1 MAKPSSPQRR
11 GTPPERGVPRNLLGL
26 IGAGLRK
33 TPTTFVLVL
42 IGLFIYFRGTDEPA
56 EPEPAEV
63 EQAAADEEPQ
73 PPPDLPASVSPE
85 MWTCVYRTDKQ
96 LSAGRWADVYHG
108 LEASDFGRAVIV
120 TVSEAWAELTDSQRT
135 SLVEVVGEAWRT
147 TGREVALFTADAGLE
162 KLTLKRAAD
171 DTAVAVWTPRA
182 GVELLDAAQMSASGT
197 TS

>member
-1 MAKPSSPQRR
+1 MAKPSPPPRR
-11 GTPPERGVPRNLLGL
+11 GTPPERGLPRNLLGL

-33 TPTTFVLVL
+33 IPTTFVLVL

-108 LEASDFGRAVIV
+108 LEASDFGRAVTA
-120 TVSEAWAELTDSQRT
+120 TVSESWAGLTDSQRT
-135 SLVEVVGEAWRT
+135 SLVEVIGEAWRT

-171 DTAVAVWTPRA
+171 DTAVAVWTPQA
-182 GVELLDAAQMSASGT
+182 GVELLDAAHTSASGV

>member
-1 MAKPSSPQRR
+1 MAKPSPPPRR
-11 GTPPERGVPRNLLGL
+11 GSPPELGVPRNLLGL

-33 TPTTFVLVL
+33 IPTTFVLVL

-63 EQAAADEEPQ
+63 KQAAADEEPQ

-108 LEASDFGRAVIV
+108 LEASDFGRAVTV
-120 TVSEAWAELTDSQRT
+120 TVSEAWAGLTDSQRT
-135 SLVEVVGEAWRT
+135 SLVEVIGEAWRT
-147 TGREVALFTADAGLE
+147 TGREVALFTADGGLE
-162 KLTLKRAAD
+162 KLTLKRATD
-171 DTAVAVWTPRA
+171 DTVVAVWTQRA
-182 GVELLDAAQMSASGT
+182 GVELLDVA
-197 TS
+197 

>member
-1 MAKPSSPQRR
+1 MAKPSSPPRR

-33 TPTTFVLVL
+33 IPTTFVLVL

-108 LEASDFGRAVIV
+108 LEASDFGRAVTV
-120 TVSEAWAELTDSQRT
+120 TVSETWAGLTDSQRT
-135 SLVEVVGEAWRT
+135 SLVEVIGEAWRT
-147 TGREVALFTADAGLE
+147 TGREVALFTADAGLK

-182 GVELLDAAQMSASGT
+182 GVELLDAAQMSASGA

>member
-1 MAKPSSPQRR
+1 MAKQASPQRR
-11 GTPPERGVPRNLLGL
+11 GTSSERGVPRNLLGL

-33 TPTTFVLVL
+33 IPTTFVLVL

-56 EPEPAEV
+56 EPEPAEFEEAV
-63 EQAAADEEPQ
+63 ADEEPQ

-108 LEASDFGRAVIV
+108 LEASDLGRAVTV
-120 TVSEAWAELTDSQRT
+120 TVSEAWAGLTDSQRT
-135 SLVEVVGEAWRT
+135 SLVELIGEAWRT

-171 DTAVAVWTPRA
+171 DTTVAVWTARA
-182 GVELLDAAQMSASGT
+182 GVELLDAAQMPASGV

>member
-11 GTPPERGVPRNLLGL
+11 GTSSERGMPRTLLGL

-33 TPTTFVLVL
+33 IPTTFVLVL

-56 EPEPAEV
+56 EPEPAEF
-63 EQAAADEEPQ
+63 EQTVADEEPQ

-108 LEASDFGRAVIV
+108 LEASDLGRAVTV

-135 SLVEVVGEAWRT
+135 SLVELIGEAWRT

-171 DTAVAVWTPRA
+171 DTTVAVWTPRA
-182 GVELLDAAQMSASGT
+182 GVELLGVAQMPASGV

>member
-1 MAKPSSPQRR
+1 MAKPSSPPRR
-11 GTPPERGVPRNLLGL
+11 GTSSERGVPRNLLGL

-33 TPTTFVLVL
+33 IPTTFVLVL

-108 LEASDFGRAVIV
+108 LEASDFGRAVTV
-120 TVSEAWAELTDSQRT
+120 TVSEAWAGLTDSQRI
-135 SLVEVVGEAWRT
+135 SLVEVIGEAWRT
-147 TGREVALFTADAGLE
+147 TGHEAALFTADAGLE

-171 DTAVAVWTPRA
+171 DTTVAVWTPRA
-182 GVELLDAAQMSASGT
+182 GVELLDAAQMSASGA

>member
-1 MAKPSSPQRR
+1 MAKPSSPPRR

-33 TPTTFVLVL
+33 IPTTFVLVL

-108 LEASDFGRAVIV
+108 LEASDFGRAVTV
-120 TVSEAWAELTDSQRT
+120 TVSEAWTGLTDSQRT
-135 SLVEVVGEAWRT
+135 SLVEVIGEAWRT
-147 TGREVALFTADAGLE
+147 TGREVALFAADAGLE

-182 GVELLDAAQMSASGT
+182 GVELLDAAQMSASGA

>member
-1 MAKPSSPQRR
+1 M
-11 GTPPERGVPRNLLGL
+11 PRNLLGL

-33 TPTTFVLVL
+33 IPTTFVLVL

-56 EPEPAEV
+56 EPEPAEL

-85 MWTCVYRTDKQ
+85 MWICVYRTDKQ

-108 LEASDFGRAVIV
+108 LEASDLGRAVTV
-120 TVSEAWAELTDSQRT
+120 TVSEAWAGLTDSQRT
-135 SLVEVVGEAWRT
+135 SLVELIGEAWRT

-171 DTAVAVWTPRA
+171 DTVVAVWTPRT
-182 GVELLDAAQMSASGT
+182 GVELLGAAQMPAPGV

>member
-1 MAKPSSPQRR
+1 MAKPSSPPRR
-11 GTPPERGVPRNLLGL
+11 GTPSERGVPRNLLGL

-33 TPTTFVLVL
+33 IPTTFVLVL

-63 EQAAADEEPQ
+63 EQAATDEEPQ

-85 MWTCVYRTDKQ
+85 MWTCVYQTDKQ

-108 LEASDFGRAVIV
+108 LEASDFGRAVTV
-120 TVSEAWAELTDSQRT
+120 TVSEVWAGLTDSQRT
-135 SLVEVVGEAWRT
+135 SLVEVIGEAWRT
-147 TGREVALFTADAGLE
+147 TGREVALFTEDAGLE

-182 GVELLDAAQMSASGT
+182 GVELLDAAQMSASGA

>member
-1 MAKPSSPQRR
+1 MAKQASPQRR
-11 GTPPERGVPRNLLGL
+11 GTSSERGVPRNLLGL

-33 TPTTFVLVL
+33 IPTTFVLVL

-56 EPEPAEV
+56 EPEPAEL

-73 PPPDLPASVSPE
+73 PPPDLPANVSPE

-108 LEASDFGRAVIV
+108 LEASDLGRAVTV
-120 TVSEAWAELTDSQRT
+120 TVSEAWAGLTDSQRT
-135 SLVEVVGEAWRT
+135 SLVELIGEAWRT
-147 TGREVALFTADAGLE
+147 TGRDVALFTMDAGLE

-171 DTAVAVWTPRA
+171 DTVVAVWTPRA
-182 GVELLDAAQMSASGT
+182 GVELLGAAQMPAPGV

>member
-33 TPTTFVLVL
+33 IPTTFVLVL

-56 EPEPAEV
+56 ESEPAEV

-108 LEASDFGRAVIV
+108 LEASDFGRAVTV
-120 TVSEAWAELTDSQRT
+120 TVSEAWAGLTDSQRT
-135 SLVEVVGEAWRT
+135 SLVEVIGEAWRT
-147 TGREVALFTADAGLE
+147 TGHEVALFTADAGLE

-182 GVELLDAAQMSASGT
+182 GVELLDAAQMSASGA

>member
-1 MAKPSSPQRR
+1 MAKPSPPPRR
-11 GTPPERGVPRNLLGL
+11 GAPPERGVPRNLLGL

-33 TPTTFVLVL
+33 IPTTFVLVL

-63 EQAAADEEPQ
+63 EQVAADEEPQ

-108 LEASDFGRAVIV
+108 LEASDFGRVVTV
-120 TVSEAWAELTDSQRT
+120 TVSEAWAGLTDSQRT
-135 SLVEVVGEAWRT
+135 SLVEVIGEAWRT
-147 TGREVALFTADAGLE
+147 TGQEIALFAADAGLE

-171 DTAVAVWTPRA
+171 DATVAVWTPRA
-182 GVELLDAAQMSASGT
+182 GVELLNAAQMSASGA

>member
-1 MAKPSSPQRR
+1 MAKPSSPPRR

-33 TPTTFVLVL
+33 IPTTFVLVL

-63 EQAAADEEPQ
+63 EQAAADKEPQ

-108 LEASDFGRAVIV
+108 LEASDFGRAVTV

-135 SLVEVVGEAWRT
+135 SLVEVIGEAWRT
-147 TGREVALFTADAGLE
+147 TGREVALFAADAGLE

-182 GVELLDAAQMSASGT
+182 GVELLDAAQMSASGA